1 MMLLCFISTTFWQC
15 QKEEFE
21 TIDSTKQGK
30 LNLWVV
36 PGEKAFNES
45 KKLRERVTSLKRKN
59 TAARLTSTIY
69 NFSIEEEH
77 VQIIIGD
84 DYTQY
89 TFNVERENPTP
100 NLLENYVCKIYTDG
114 EVFQYLMGYPYS
126 IGQNG
131 ISYQMQNSTI
141 QVISDENIVVTTAGR
156 GFPPGC
162 VPEFLYEVLTY
173 ECTNYPCTGDGH
185 TIHQSCD
192 CDDITC
198 NRAYTNCSW
207 VTTAFYGG
215 CGGDGGFTP
224 PAGGGSTNPDTT
236 TPTDPVVTVP
246 FEPIVI
252 DDDCNT
258 SKEDLKKLFPNMPD
272 AKAELLAS
280 IINDKGKDFGI
291 NTKEKLQHFLAQ
303 AGHETGGFNTLN
315 VTENLNYSTASLI
328 PKSYPSKFTMD
339 TLTEPTK
346 KYAGNY
352 TGNPQALAN
361 VAMCCDF
368 GNGNIA
374 SGDGWKYRGR
384 GIFQLTWK
392 NNYQAFKTWYNNK
405 YNPDRDFVG
414 NPDLVSSNDTIAIL
428 SGLWYYKSRVLDKM
442 TVDSLA
448 TVDKV
453 TKKINAARKGLKD
466 RKERFAKAKDSIDCR

>member
-1 MMLLCFISTTFWQC
+1 
-15 QKEEFE
+15 
-21 TIDSTKQGK
+21 
-30 LNLWVV
+30 
-36 PGEKAFNES
+36 
-45 KKLRERVTSLKRKN
+45 
-59 TAARLTSTIY
+59 
-69 NFSIEEEH
+69 
-77 VQIIIGD
+77 
-84 DYTQY
+84 
-89 TFNVERENPTP
+89 
-100 NLLENYVCKIYTDG
+100 
-114 EVFQYLMGYPYS
+114 
-126 IGQNG
+126 
-131 ISYQMQNSTI
+131 
-141 QVISDENIVVTTAGR
+141 
-156 GFPPGC
+156 
-162 VPEFLYEVLTY
+162 
-173 ECTNYPCTGDGH
+173 
-185 TIHQSCD
+185 
-192 CDDITC
+192 
-198 NRAYTNCSW
+198 
-207 VTTAFYGG
+207 
-215 CGGDGGFTP
+215 
-224 PAGGGSTNPDTT
+224 
-236 TPTDPVVTVP
+236 
-246 FEPIVI
+246 
-252 DDDCNT
+252 
-258 SKEDLKKLFPNMPD
+258 
-272 AKAELLAS
+272 
-280 IINDKGKDFGI
+280 
-291 NTKEKLQHFLAQ
+291 
-303 AGHETGGFNTLN
+303 
-315 VTENLNYSTASLI
+315 
-328 PKSYPSKFTMD
+328 MD